1 MDNTESNKYVID
13 TNKDAGSHIKTHT
26 NCNLSLPHSLRDT
39 QMNPAGSSKYLIVL
53 VV

>member
-13 TNKDAGSHIKTHT
+13 TNKNARSQIKTHT
-26 NCNLSLPHSLRDT
+26 DCNLSLPHSLRDT
-39 QMNPAGSSKYLIVL
+39 QMNPVGSSKYLIAL